1 MSRYLVTFFK
11 HLPSS
16 DGHIFKSPQQSIE
29 ICRAKS
35 IERAVQA
42 AERRYE
48 RLCNLPHWTF
58 HADTLEV
65 EVDDKKVDRAAPV
78 AKVPTGRLTLSA
90 LTKSEISTS
99 WLGCS
104 SKTADF

>member
-11 HLPSS
+11 HLLSS
-16 DGHIFKSPQQSIE
+16 DGHIFKSPQQTIE
-29 ICRAKS
+29 IRRAKS

-48 RLCNLPHWTF
+48 RLCNLPHWAL
-58 HADTLEV
+58 HADTL

-78 AKVPTGRLTLSA
+78 AKAPTRRLHCCTH
-90 LTKSEISTS
+90 E
-99 WLGCS
+99 
-104 SKTADF
+104 